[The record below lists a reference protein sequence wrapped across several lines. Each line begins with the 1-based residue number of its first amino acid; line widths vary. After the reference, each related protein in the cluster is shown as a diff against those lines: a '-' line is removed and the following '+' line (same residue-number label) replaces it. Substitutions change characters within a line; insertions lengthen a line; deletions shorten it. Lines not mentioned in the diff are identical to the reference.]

1 MIFKRCD
8 QTCCCSNSSHFWWG
22 KSSVTILFARCC
34 HLLLLLYAIPPTN
47 KNSASLF
54 VFRDNNWRLRHL
66 WAKNILSKL
75 TFLPFLRISTFSW
88 EKKMLLIILRSLFLS
103 YKVEVILDLKLK
115 IVIKMIKMSK
125 LTFLR
130 ISTFS
135 WETGCF
141 WWW

>member
-22 KSSVTILFARCC
+22 KSSVTILFARCWC
-34 HLLLLLYAIPPTN
+34 HLLLLLYVCNTAN
-47 KNSASLF
+47 KQNSASLF

-66 WAKNILSKL
+66 WAKSIVAKL

-115 IVIKMIKMSK
+115 IAIKTSK

-141 WWW
+141 W

>member
-47 KNSASLF
+47 KILLLSLSLETTIEGYVIF
-54 VFRDNNWRLRHL
+54 ELKISYQSWHFCHFCEFPH
-66 WAKNILSKL
+66 
-75 TFLPFLRISTFSW
+75 FL
-88 EKKMLLIILRSLFLS
+88 EKKKMLLIILRSLFLS

-141 WWW
+141 W